1 MYPKKGGQDAGE
13 LRAEAIGRRLR
24 ILCQGLSLRV
34 VALWERTSGYSRNL
48 LEGKTGR
55 DKLEEGQRSPRTAL
69 SVEQDLET
77 VCVLRHWKGPPG
89 E

>member
-13 LRAEAIGRRLR
+13 SRAEAIGKRLR

-34 VALWERTSGYSRNL
+34 VALWEGTSGSSRNP
-48 LEGKTGR
+48 LEGKTER

-77 VCVLRHWKGPPG
+77 VCVLRQWKGLQG